1 MTESRSWFM
10 GGMLLSCTY
19 SLLQADV
26 FKTVVLAVI
35 GTLTSYLFGKLLA
48 LTAKWL
54 RKKKE

>member
-1 MTESRSWFM
+1 MAEGRSWFM
-10 GGMLLSCTY
+10 GGMLLSCSY
-19 SLLQADV
+19 SLLQTDV

-48 LTAKWL
+48 LAAKWL